1 MNSLVRLSGITRTL
15 SRLRSM
21 CAVAMLLGFIGSV
34 LCNSSSA
41 APPTGVPDAAQ
52 PVEDFN
58 VPSVKA
64 WQFENILYLAIDGVS
79 DEKTSSAD
87 GLKIPRLA
95 NVVKRIERL
104 GHAEQQFQV
113 HPEPTE
119 WRIKPALSADMLPAV
134 LILTLDSPS
143 QVFRPDL
150 IATANAEDVISLPAK
165 LAITH
170 GQTLRFEPQP
180 HKNTVG
186 YWSNEKD
193 TAEWKLNIDKA
204 GAYEV
209 DILQGC
215 GAGHG
220 GSDVEVKIQDQT
232 VAFQVQETGHF
243 QNFIW
248 RTLGTVTLKPAEC
261 ESLQVVPKKKVAGA
275 VMDVRAIR
283 LVPVG
288 ASRSFEAELA
298 DPKSFPKP

>member
-1 MNSLVRLSGITRTL
+1 
-15 SRLRSM
+15 M
-21 CAVAMLLGFIGSV
+21 CIAAILLAHVSPV
-34 LCNSSSA
+34 LCDSSQA
-41 APPTGVPDAAQ
+41 APPTGVPGAAR

-58 VPSVKA
+58 VPSVSA
-64 WQFENILYLAIDGVS
+64 WQFENFLYLAVDGAT
-79 DEKTSSAD
+79 DQKTSDAD

-95 NVVKRIERL
+95 NVVKRIERQ
-104 GHAEQQFQV
+104 GNADQQFQV
-113 HPEPTE
+113 HPEPTA
-119 WRIKPALSADMLPAV
+119 WHIKPALSADMLPAV

-150 IATANAEDVISLPAK
+150 IATASSEDIISLPAK

-193 TAEWKLNIDKA
+193 TAEWKLQIDKA

-215 GAGHG
+215 GKGHG
-220 GSDVEVKIQDQT
+220 GSDVVVGIQDQT
-232 VAFQVQETGHF
+232 LGFKVQETGHF

-248 RTLGTVTLKPAEC
+248 RTLGTVTLKPSEC
-261 ESLQVVPKKKVAGA
+261 ESLQLIPKKKVAGA

-288 ASRSFEAELA
+288 VSRSFDAELA
-298 DPKSFPKP
+298 DSKALPKRD